1 MAIKI
6 ANNED
11 ENCTSLDQV
20 VELINDEFA
29 TDATPELIAAKYA
42 YDSCGEAGYGFSEM
56 NLDAAFDVL
65 MEGGAKFDYA
75 EALEIAL
82 EEAKDESDWKL
93 TAPYNGATHIL
104 TTKDEQADGYIEH
117 TITIDQQLSDFL
129 DDANVTAHYDINTFV
144 ETIEFHMNARQHESL
159 TAYTGNLVNGS
170 LLNATITPSGL
181 IDNTS
186 GELTTSDLEYTLAD
200 ETVWLRWELIE
211 K

>member
-1 MAIKI
+1 MTIKI
-6 ANNED
+6 AD
-11 ENCTSLDQV
+11 CSSLEQV

-29 TDATPELIAAKYA
+29 TDATPEMISAKYA
-42 YDSCGEAGYGFSEM
+42 YDSCAEAGYGFSEM
-56 NLDAAFDVL
+56 NLDAAFDAL
-65 MEGGAKFDYA
+65 IESGAKFDYA

-82 EEAKDESDWKL
+82 EEAKDESDWNESDWKL

-117 TITIDQQLSDFL
+117 AITIDQQLSDFL

-144 ETIEFHMNARQHESL
+144 ETIEFHMNVRQHVSG
-159 TAYTGNLVNGS
+159 A
-170 LLNATITPSGL
+170 LLDELQIE
-181 IDNTS
+181 DNTS

>member
-1 MAIKI
+1 MSIKI
-6 ANNED
+6 AALEK
-11 ENCTSLDQV
+11 CSSLEQV

-29 TDATPELIAAKYA
+29 TDATPEMIAAKYA
-42 YDSCGEAGYGFSEM
+42 YDSCAEAGYGFSEM

-65 MEGGAKFDYA
+65 LRSGAKFDYA

-93 TAPYNGATHIL
+93 IARDGSTHIL
-104 TTKDEQADGYIEH
+104 TTKDEQVDGYIEH
-117 TITIDQQLSDFL
+117 AITIDQQLSDYL
-129 DDANVTAHYDINTFV
+129 ENANVTARYDINTVV

-159 TAYTGNLVNGS
+159 TAYTFSGVGFDNV
-170 LLNATITPSGL
+170 TITPSGL

-186 GELTTSDLEYTLAD
+186 GELTTSDLEYEDSTGE